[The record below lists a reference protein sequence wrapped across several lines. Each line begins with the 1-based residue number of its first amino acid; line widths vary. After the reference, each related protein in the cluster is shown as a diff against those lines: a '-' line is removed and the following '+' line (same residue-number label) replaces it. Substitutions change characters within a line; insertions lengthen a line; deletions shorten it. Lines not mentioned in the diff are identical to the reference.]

1 MNVDVFVARQPIFD
15 TDLKI
20 AGHEL
25 MYRSG
30 SANFYSGTDS
40 TLASLEVIN
49 NSLFWFDVNQI
60 AGERRVFINF
70 DRTLLLSD
78 AAYVLAPKDVVIEIL
93 ENVEIDSEVLDSC
106 RKLRERGY
114 LLAADDISRANQ
126 MGPLLEL
133 VDFIKVD
140 FRASS
145 PDDQQRFIQAYGQ
158 RHTCVAEKL
167 ETQAEFE
174 LARKMGYQLFQG
186 YFFAR
191 PVVLKGQQIPGYKMN
206 YLRILNAVQ
215 KPELDFA
222 ELERLIRQETSVA
235 YKLLKYANSALYA
248 QRSQIDSI
256 KRALVILGEQE
267 LRKWTSI
274 VLLIHL
280 ACDRPSALVMC
291 ALIRAHFCEELA
303 KLSGMGGRKSELFLM
318 GMFSVLDAIMGCTM
332 ESALQQIRLPSD
344 IQETLLG
351 KQSPCL
357 LTFIYQLVNM
367 YEQGNWHQVTEN
379 GRRLRVEGDE
389 IRDIYLRGVAWCE
402 EIFRL
407 LPELNAAPE
416 LRSARPETR
425 PASSP
430 VRNAPVYSRR

>member
-1 MNVDVFVARQPIFD
+1 VDVFIARQPIFD

-25 MYRSG
+25 LYRSG

-70 DRTLLLSD
+70 DRTLLLSG
-78 AAYVLAPKDVVIEIL
+78 AADVLSPKDVVIEIL
-93 ENVEIDSEVLDSC
+93 ENIEIDVEVLDTC

-114 LLAADDISRANQ
+114 LLAADDIAGAHQ

-133 VDFIKVD
+133 MNFIKVD
-140 FRASS
+140 FRAAS
-145 PDDQQRFIQAYGQ
+145 PGDRQTFIQTYGQ
-158 RHTCVAEKL
+158 RHTCIAEKL
-167 ETQAEFE
+167 ETQADFE

-191 PVVLKGQQIPGYKMN
+191 PAVLKGQRIPGYKMN

-215 KPELDFA
+215 KPELDFV
-222 ELERLIRQETSVA
+222 ELERLIRQETSVT

-280 ACDRPSALVMC
+280 ASDRPAALIMC

-303 KLSGMGGRKSELFLM
+303 QISGFGGRKADLFLL
-318 GMFSVLDAIMGCTM
+318 GLFSLLDAMMGCDLET
-332 ESALQQIRLPSD
+332 ALRQIRLPAD
-344 IQETLLG
+344 VQATLLG
-351 KQSPCL
+351 KPTGPLDSV
-357 LTFIYQLVNM
+357 YQLVKN
-367 YEQGNWHQVTEN
+367 YEQGDWQKVAEG
-379 GRRLRVEGDE
+379 GRHLQIGAKE
-389 IRDIYLRGVAWCE
+389 IRDIYLRAIAWCE
-402 EIFRL
+402 ETFRL
-407 LPELNAAPE
+407 LPDMDVIANLGQQAPHKAE
-416 LRSARPETR
+416 PLA
-425 PASSP
+425 
-430 VRNAPVYSRR
+430 SRR